1 MDTAV
6 GILAAGEIALLGRVL
21 AEIIERHGADLAQ
34 FTQEEVS
41 QRRQLRRA
49 GLGAALLGLRC
60 GRHRRRTA
68 IDLTLGLGQRRAPI
82 RFGCRRWTALLDG
95 LRCWTVLVFSLGRRP
110 AMGLTIWG
118 RAMRMLGLR
127 LRTAFVLD
135 LRSWV
140 AIRLRLGRYGLMI
153 TVSLSRRTTLL
164 LRLWGAMTGMLNLG
178 SGTALI
184 ATLGILC
191 RRGAGQPPQF
201 DLDECVDGFELFLQ
215 MSDASLV
222 LAC

>member
-1 MDTAV
+1 
-6 GILAAGEIALLGRVL
+6 
-21 AEIIERHGADLAQ
+21 
-34 FTQEEVS
+34 
-41 QRRQLRRA
+41 
-49 GLGAALLGLRC
+49 
-60 GRHRRRTA
+60 
-68 IDLTLGLGQRRAPI
+68 
-82 RFGCRRWTALLDG
+82 
-95 LRCWTVLVFSLGRRP
+95 
-110 AMGLTIWG
+110 MGLTIWG

-140 AIRLRLGRYGLMI
+140 AIRLRLGRYGLVI

-184 ATLGILC
+184 VTLGILC

>member
-1 MDTAV
+1 MLSLWRGYRRRTLLTFGLGLRRTAV
-6 GILAAGEIALLGRVL
+6 GLNLGSRARLA
-21 AEIIERHGADLAQ
+21 
-34 FTQEEVS
+34 
-41 QRRQLRRA
+41 
-49 GLGAALLGLRC
+49 
-60 GRHRRRTA
+60 
-68 IDLTLGLGQRRAPI
+68 LGLGQRRAPI

-110 AMGLTIWG
+110 AVMLGLRRGAAFVFSLGRRTAMGLTIWG

-164 LRLWGAMTGMLNLG
+164 LRLRGPTTGMLNLG

-184 ATLGILC
+184 VTLGILC

-201 DLDECVDGFELFLQ
+201 DLDECVGGFELFLQ